1 MCAWHRKLGAVD
13 LVRSHTMA
21 ENCKTCDDDTREL
34 ASPKSCHQNSVDE
47 PVDGQDLSTLKRR
60 YECQPAQLLAHQRI
74 SVLQPNLFT
83 LKHRYEHQV
92 AQLLV
97 RQGISA
103 FRPKLS
109 TLKHRYRYAETPIRA
124 R

>member
-34 ASPKSCHQNSVDE
+34 ASPKSCHQNSVGE
-47 PVDGQDLSTLKRR
+47 PVDEQDLS
-60 YECQPAQLLAHQRI
+60 
-74 SVLQPNLFT
+74 T